1 MRFVLIL
8 LLSAAVAWASPII
21 PSQIQLTPQIVTIDF
36 TVTIDFGLE
45 IGPPLVPPEPAAA
58 VTETDCSALAA
69 EVWQAAGYSEPFEK
83 TAAET
88 QEGDGCILWAPGPK
102 KRQ

>member
-1 MRFVLIL
+1 MSPLIAVLFL
-8 LLSAAVAWASPII
+8 LAPIVPADLPI
-21 PSQIQLTPQIVTIDF
+21 APQIVTIDF

-58 VTETDCSALAA
+58 VTETNCGALAA
-69 EVWQAAGYSEPFEK
+69 EAWQASGYNEPFEK
-83 TAAET
+83 TGAET
-88 QEGDGCILWAPGPK
+88 QEGDACIPWAPGPK